1 MSEFSQI
8 GGSGSLP
15 LFVEPVT
22 SLAEFLGMSR
32 WEVERTAESLRAK
45 STIGATWVGLSNLM
59 ERRGYHVVRD
69 LGQEA
74 ARAWAT
80 HLGVVQGEVPR
91 KQFPERADFDS

>member
-1 MSEFSQI
+1 MSDFSQI
-8 GGSGSLP
+8 GGSGSSP

-69 LGQEA
+69 LGQDA
-74 ARAWAT
+74 ARAWAA
-80 HLGVVQGEVPR
+80 HLGVVQRDSPR
-91 KQFPERADFDS
+91 TQFPERADFD